1 MLTRAELDS
10 LYRAN
15 RHVVRRRLRAWRQL
29 QPADREDV
37 EQKMWLKLV
46 TSKTAERRES
56 NVAFLK
62 RCANNAAKSFIEAR
76 NAQKNDADKT
86 DSLGDEVVADTSFD
100 FRGIEEQID
109 ARRTMKQLHAIAHRL
124 PAREAKIFALLMD
137 DYDAV
142 PAKERNRCVAAL
154 KRLLEIP
161 ATPASVER
169 PRQLDAAT
177 ECARTVRR
185 LRLVVDDDARE
196 DDVTVDELDDF
207 ANAAE

>member
-46 TSKTAERRES
+46 TSKTAERRDS

-62 RCANNAAKSFIEAR
+62 RCANNAAKSFLDAR

-86 DSLGDEVVADTSFD
+86 ESLGDEIGADTSKD
-100 FRGIEEQID
+100 VRGVSSEKSDRVSSGNSGPSNESLPPVPKG
-109 ARRTMKQLHAIAHRL
+109 RRGSR
-124 PAREAKIFALLMD
+124 
-137 DYDAV
+137 
-142 PAKERNRCVAAL
+142 
-154 KRLLEIP
+154 
-161 ATPASVER
+161 
-169 PRQLDAAT
+169 
-177 ECARTVRR
+177 
-185 LRLVVDDDARE
+185 
-196 DDVTVDELDDF
+196 
-207 ANAAE
+207 